1 MWTEVEMEEM
11 GMIEME
17 MIEMEMIEMGMIEM
31 GGGRMGW
38 DGMGWGRR
46 WRGEVGWDGGD
57 GIVEMGWWR
66 WGAVGTELCCGQA
79 KSSRR
84 TARDLSSV
92 LSDVWKER

>member
-1 MWTEVEMEEM
+1 MGTEMEVEMEVGER
-11 GMIEME
+11 GI
-17 MIEMEMIEMGMIEM
+17 IEM
-31 GGGRMGW
+31 GGG
-38 DGMGWGRR
+38 GR
-46 WRGEVGWDGGD
+46 
-57 GIVEMGWWR
+57 MGWWR

>member
-1 MWTEVEMEEM
+1 MEVGEVE
-11 GMIEME
+11 
-17 MIEMEMIEMGMIEM
+17 MIEM

-38 DGMGWGRR
+38 GRR
-46 WRGEVGWDGGD
+46 WGWGEVGWDGGD
-57 GIVEMGWWR
+57 G
-66 WGAVGTELCCGQA
+66 GAVGTELCCGQA

>member
-1 MWTEVEMEEM
+1 MWTEMGTEMGTEVEVEM
-11 GMIEME
+11 GMEVGME
-17 MIEMEMIEMGMIEM
+17 VGEVGMIEM
-31 GGGRMGW
+31 GGGG
-38 DGMGWGRR
+38 
-46 WRGEVGWDGGD
+46 
-57 GIVEMGWWR
+57 R